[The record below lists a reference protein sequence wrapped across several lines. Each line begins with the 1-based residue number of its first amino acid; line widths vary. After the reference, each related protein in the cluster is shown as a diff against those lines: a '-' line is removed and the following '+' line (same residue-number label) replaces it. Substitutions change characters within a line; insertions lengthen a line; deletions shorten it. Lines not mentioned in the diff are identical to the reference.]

1 MKQNMVT
8 ISEKLFK
15 VAEQFRWK
23 VSNKSV
29 SLSIDDTDI
38 IVKRRICHHRIPA
51 QVLGINP
58 DLLSIKAGAALIS
71 SLEVFLAQSK
81 SYI

>member
-1 MKQNMVT
+1 MVT

-29 SLSIDDTDI
+29 NLSIDDTDI
-38 IVKRRICHHRIPA
+38 ILKGGSVIIGFLHRC
-51 QVLGINP
+51 LG
-58 DLLSIKAGAALIS
+58 
-71 SLEVFLAQSK
+71 
-81 SYI
+81 